1 MKGKKKLIIP
11 LIILVPLF
19 ILFTSYFMFYKTNQ
33 KTSGVNSN
41 SSSLTEIEPIYKNLG
56 SLKIMVDPRIELLT
70 AIQLQ
75 SGYQVLTQF
84 DFDYKNHMAD
94 YFNNYK
100 DHKAVKEFNKLNNV
114 GFNFDA
120 PPAAMLFLTNPPVL
134 EQKLDYS
141 NELIDRAGSKK
152 KLLSFHQSLS
162 DFSIKSKFTDFYK
175 TNIPFY
181 ETIVDN
187 VYNDLMDLKLTEALD
202 RYYGMEVNSY
212 NIIIAPMLH
221 NGGYGPSVEA
231 DNGLYD
237 IFGIIGPE
245 GTKEDRNE
253 IVPIFSGETISNLVW
268 HEFSHSFVNPTTDK
282 YDDEINKYKKLYTKI
297 SSEMSAQAY
306 IDWKSCVN
314 EHIVRAVTTRLTYL
328 NLGQDAGDA
337 ALANERSRGF
347 YYIDA
352 LCESLKQYE
361 NNRDTYPTFES
372 YYPQLIEVFKVLFD
386 QDLPDSFFEPEFVG
400 PINSVMNYTDTMKLI
415 VITPTNEDNVQQE
428 IDLYIE
434 LIKSKFWPE
443 AELVDDIDALERDL
457 SNYTIIA
464 YGTMKGNLWLNHYK
478 ETFPFEINDDSIR
491 ANNDYDGANLTFITA
506 LPNPQNYKNPL
517 LIYTAQKSDD
527 IVDINSIFHG
537 ATDYIIAK
545 DFEEVYSGFYS
556 KDNEKWTF
564 LE

>member
-1 MKGKKKLIIP
+1 M
-11 LIILVPLF
+11 
-19 ILFTSYFMFYKTNQ
+19 YYKTNQ
-33 KTSGVNSN
+33 SASRVNSN
-41 SSSLTEIEPIYKNLG
+41 NPTLTEIEPIYKDLD

-94 YFNNYK
+94 YFKNYK

-114 GFNFDA
+114 GFNYDA
-120 PPAAMLFLTNPPVL
+120 PPAAMLYLTNPPDL
-134 EQKLDYS
+134 EQKLNYS
-141 NELIDRAGSKK
+141 KELIDRAGNKK

-162 DFSIKSKFTDFYK
+162 DFSIKSKFEDFYK

-181 ETIVDN
+181 QTIVDT
-187 VYNDLMDLKLTEALD
+187 VYNELMDLKLTDALD

-212 NIIIAPMLH
+212 NLIIAPMLH
-221 NGGYGPSVEA
+221 NGGYGPRVEA

-245 GTKEDRNE
+245 GTAEDSNG
-253 IVPIFSGETISNLVW
+253 IIPMFSSESISNLVW

-282 YDDEINKYKKLYTKI
+282 YDDEINIYKNLYTKI

-306 IDWKSCVN
+306 VDWKTCVN

-328 NLGQDAGDA
+328 NLGQDVGDV
-337 ALANERSRGF
+337 ALANERNRGF

-361 NNRDTYPTFES
+361 SNRDTYPTFES
-372 YYPQLIEVFKVLFD
+372 YYPQLIEVFKVLSD

-400 PINSVMNYTDTMKLI
+400 PINSVMNYTDTMDLI
-415 VITPTNEDNVQQE
+415 VITPTKEDNQKTQQE

-434 LIKSKFWPE
+434 LMKNQFWPE
-443 AELVDDIDALERDL
+443 AELVDDVDALERDL
-457 SNYTIIA
+457 SNYVIIA
-464 YGTMKGNLWLNHYK
+464 YGTMEGNLWLNHYK
-478 ETFPFEINDDSIR
+478 ETFPFKINDDSIK
-491 ANNDYDGANLTFITA
+491 AQSDYDGANLTFITA
-506 LPNPQNYKNPL
+506 MPNPQNYKKPL
-517 LIYTAQKSDD
+517 LIYTAQKSGD

-545 DFEEVYSGFYS
+545 DAEEVYSGFYS
-556 KDNEKWTF
+556 KDKEKWTF
-564 LE
+564 PEE